1 MEYDGQLLR
10 AFPRVSVSAHVN
22 LAHRQFA
29 EVGFFLPPLPL
40 IIAPAFQRML
50 RCVLTLAT
58 SSYSGIQC
66 VTGAQTY
73 KCLLTPELPLRF
85 GYQSQQR
92 ALIATVRLLR
102 V

>member
-1 MEYDGQLLR
+1 MKYDGQLLR
-10 AFPRVSVSAHVN
+10 PFPRIAVSAHVN
-22 LAHRQFA
+22 LAHWQLA

-40 IIAPAFQRML
+40 VIAPAFQWML
-50 RCVLTLAT
+50 RCVLTLAA
-58 SSYSGIQC
+58 SSYSGIER
-66 VTGAQTY
+66 VTGAQAY
-73 KCLLTPELPLRF
+73 ERFLAPKLALRF

>member
-10 AFPRVSVSAHVN
+10 AFPWIAVAAHVY

-29 EVGFFLPPLPL
+29 EVRFLLPSLPL
-40 IIAPAFQRML
+40 VIAPAFKWML
-50 RCVLTLAT
+50 WCVLTLAAPC
-58 SSYSGIQC
+58 YSGVQC
-66 VTGAQTY
+66 VTGAQTD
-73 KCLLTPELPLRF
+73 KRLLTPELTLRF

-92 ALIATVRLLR
+92 TLVATVRLLR